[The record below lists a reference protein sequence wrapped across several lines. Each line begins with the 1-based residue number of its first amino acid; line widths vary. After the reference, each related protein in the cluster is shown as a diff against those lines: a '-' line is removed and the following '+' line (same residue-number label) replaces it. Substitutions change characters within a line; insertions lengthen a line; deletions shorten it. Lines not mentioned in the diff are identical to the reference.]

1 MGPKKTVT
9 VQEAI
14 SRNLAPFLEM
24 RVNADGIPTALEPD
38 DIVAFLH
45 ETEQYNAQRT
55 DVMDRA
61 LILSCMSGDV
71 RNYLA
76 QYENLRLVSY
86 TEDEQEHECE
96 LLSYDRWDPNKK
108 AERQKCLDWDERIAD
123 ALRKE
128 FGLSRHGNESFKE
141 TLDRKLKT
149 TFKPTS
155 NGPKHDFAVLAVQ
168 VAAVVKSAMQKSM
181 EELTEDEQKHV
192 TRCLREMLVN
202 HPLMQA
208 KLKNMPKD
216 SLPEHPSKLLM
227 KLGEAGKQFWEGSAL
242 FADYLPLIKSVQDA
256 LDDKE
261 RQIKYWKDRAIDK
274 AGKKDKAT
282 DDHEAG
288 PSGHDSD
295 NKRPQHEWRDG
306 RRTTPGIKCH
316 SCGGTDHIKRNCPGK
331 QSPRQGTM
339 QPPPTRTMATTP
351 ASSVSAVSGGSAVDI
366 SNLSPESRG
375 MVESVAR
382 SLSRK

>member
-123 ALRKE
+123 AL
-128 FGLSRHGNESFKE
+128 H
-141 TLDRKLKT
+141 
-149 TFKPTS
+149 
-155 NGPKHDFAVLAVQ
+155 
-168 VAAVVKSAMQKSM
+168 
-181 EELTEDEQKHV
+181 
-192 TRCLREMLVN
+192 
-202 HPLMQA
+202 
-208 KLKNMPKD
+208 
-216 SLPEHPSKLLM
+216 
-227 KLGEAGKQFWEGSAL
+227 
-242 FADYLPLIKSVQDA
+242 
-256 LDDKE
+256 
-261 RQIKYWKDRAIDK
+261 RQ
-274 AGKKDKAT
+274 
-282 DDHEAG
+282 
-288 PSGHDSD
+288 
-295 NKRPQHEWRDG
+295 
-306 RRTTPGIKCH
+306 
-316 SCGGTDHIKRNCPGK
+316 
-331 QSPRQGTM
+331 
-339 QPPPTRTMATTP
+339 
-351 ASSVSAVSGGSAVDI
+351 SAVSS
-366 SNLSPESRG
+366 
-375 MVESVAR
+375 
-382 SLSRK
+382 

>member
-24 RVNADGIPTALEPD
+24 RVKADGIPTALEPD

-76 QYENLRLVSY
+76 QYENLLLVSY

-128 FGLSRHGNESFKE
+128 FGLSRHGNESFKMRWMIRNGRSSTGRTGQSTRQARRTKLPMITRQGQVGTTVTTSDLSMSGE
-141 TLDRKLKT
+141 TGAGRHRASNAIAAEELITSRGTAQGNSHHSRLDR
-149 TFKPTS
+149 
-155 NGPKHDFAVLAVQ
+155 GPCRHRRQELWRRHQHPQCRLSRRAVRWI
-168 VAAVVKSAMQKSM
+168 SATCR
-181 EELTEDEQKHV
+181 LN
-192 TRCLREMLVN
+192 LVEWW
-202 HPLMQA
+202 
-208 KLKNMPKD
+208 
-216 SLPEHPSKLLM
+216 SLS
-227 KLGEAGKQFWEGSAL
+227 
-242 FADYLPLIKSVQDA
+242 
-256 LDDKE
+256 
-261 RQIKYWKDRAIDK
+261 
-274 AGKKDKAT
+274 
-282 DDHEAG
+282 HEA
-288 PSGHDSD
+288 
-295 NKRPQHEWRDG
+295 
-306 RRTTPGIKCH
+306 
-316 SCGGTDHIKRNCPGK
+316 CPGSE
-331 QSPRQGTM
+331 QH
-339 QPPPTRTMATTP
+339 
-351 ASSVSAVSGGSAVDI
+351 
-366 SNLSPESRG
+366 
-375 MVESVAR
+375 
-382 SLSRK
+382 